1 MCCACI
7 YYATK
12 SKIQTLQIVS
22 DVNLMRSVRSR
33 VRVYVRRIDMCDVF
47 LLMRFNKGQFWIERE
62 TCFCRVFFFFFFL
75 VGAALEKFF
84 GISLVRITFVLYRRE
99 TFLCDDDDINK
110 NKNSAI
116 SEKIVCV
123 SLFLTHSLSL
133 LII

>member
-62 TCFCRVFFFFFFL
+62 TCFCRGFFFFFFL

-99 TFLCDDDDINK
+99 TFLCDDDI
-110 NKNSAI
+110 
-116 SEKIVCV
+116 
-123 SLFLTHSLSL
+123 F
-133 LII
+133 